1 MSAANEGRGNS
12 GGLLP
17 GVSARQAGAVESEA
31 EELQRSAEILET
43 EQQSLLETS
52 SVESDYQSALAAFV
66 EAKHDQVER
75 IEGRLEDVIGQQEAK
90 LHRIEA
96 NRPGFLSLPVTR
108 AGWQSQL
115 EQQQSLLQ
123 KLHGRLE
130 TVREVKEGMGLHSPK
145 IEELAMRKLRFHE
158 RELTQEWDEFR
169 AAQRGHQELMRR
181 REQEQRKQNQRLGE
195 VLGSSSMVLGHSLGV
210 PRSSN

>member
-1 MSAANEGRGNS
+1 MSAANEGRGVGGSLLS
-12 GGLLP
+12 GASL
-17 GVSARQAGAVESEA
+17 RQVGAVASEA
-31 EELQRSAEILET
+31 EELQRSAETAEV
-43 EQQSLLETS
+43 EQQALLETS
-52 SVESDYQSALAAFV
+52 SVESEYQSALAAFV

-75 IEGRLEDVIGQQEAK
+75 IEGRLEEVIEQQEAK

-96 NRPGFLSLPVTR
+96 NRPGVLSLPGKR

-145 IEELAMRKLRFHE
+145 VEELAMRKLRFHE
-158 RELTQEWDEFR
+158 RELAKEWDEFR

-181 REQEQRKQNQRLGE
+181 REKEQRKQDQRLGE
-195 VLGSSSMVLGHSLGV
+195 MLGSSAMVLGHSLGV